1 MTHKI
6 YWAER
11 GLRYL
16 YEVVT
21 AELFMYTFC
30 MIFMRQDPRFTDAIW
45 IAGIFLLS
53 YLIRDFAP
61 NHILLTVG
69 HLVLAGLLVI
79 LPGTVWIRTV
89 TGIYD
94 IGYLLPCAVAYAKR
108 GSGLTD
114 MSEPW
119 PSILAGIFVYFA
131 SIGMELPV
139 LSNLSYIAVAL
150 LMAIYMMIRY
160 IQGLKRYISQT
171 TEVSEQS
178 IRDIAFING
187 RVVLFLAVLVL
198 LLMGACRFLDL
209 SGFVNV
215 LARAFAK
222 VVQTVFGAIMVIW
235 VFVLTLLTKGGTAAT
250 SLDYQDTLNE
260 YYQNSVKGYDVFT
273 LILKV
278 FVVLL
283 LIFFLVRI
291 LLQVI
296 RFLLKPRSYADDV
309 IELIA
314 EEPNQY
320 KERITNRRIMHR
332 LTAEE
337 QARKIYKKSILRYKD
352 VITLNKRMTCED
364 IRQEITKTEVGNVE
378 GISAI
383 YEQIR
388 YGAGE
393 VDNYVIRE
401 MKAASGQNKRVN
413 KKENKKGVVQ
423 NEPEEKDDRIMGSHH
438 STCSGCCGTVSYT
451 GDKKSEK

>member
-30 MIFMRQDPRFTDAIW
+30 MIFMRQDPRFVDAIW

-222 VVQTVFGAIMVIW
+222 VVQTVFCAIMVIW
-235 VFVLTLLTKGGTAAT
+235 VFVLTLLTKGGPAAT

-320 KERITNRRIMHR
+320 KERLTNRRIMHR

-364 IRQEITKTEVGNVE
+364 IRQEITETEVGNVE

-423 NEPEEKDDRIMGSHH
+423 K
-438 STCSGCCGTVSYT
+438 
-451 GDKKSEK
+451 

>member
-69 HLVLAGLLVI
+69 HLVLAGLLVN

-235 VFVLTLLTKGGTAAT
+235 VFVLTLLTKGGPAAT

-413 KKENKKGVVQ
+413 KKENKKVVVQ
-423 NEPEEKDDRIMGSHH
+423 K
-438 STCSGCCGTVSYT
+438 
-451 GDKKSEK
+451 

>member
-30 MIFMRQDPRFTDAIW
+30 MIFMRQDPRFVDAIW

-150 LMAIYMMIRY
+150 LMAIYMIIRY

-235 VFVLTLLTKGGTAAT
+235 VFVLTLLTKGGPAAT

-364 IRQEITKTEVGNVE
+364 IRQEITETEVGNVE

-413 KKENKKGVVQ
+413 KKENKKRVVQ
-423 NEPEEKDDRIMGSHH
+423 K
-438 STCSGCCGTVSYT
+438 
-451 GDKKSEK
+451 

>member
-119 PSILAGIFVYFA
+119 PSILAGIIIYFA
-131 SIGMELPV
+131 SIGMKLSV

-209 SGFVNV
+209 SEFVNV

-235 VFVLTLLTKGGTAAT
+235 VFVLTLLTKGGPAAT

-364 IRQEITKTEVGNVE
+364 IRQEITETEVGNVE

-423 NEPEEKDDRIMGSHH
+423 K
-438 STCSGCCGTVSYT
+438 
-451 GDKKSEK
+451 

>member
-30 MIFMRQDPRFTDAIW
+30 MIFMRQDPRFVDAIW

-61 NHILLTVG
+61 NHILLTIG

-79 LPGTVWIRTV
+79 LPGTVWIRMV

-119 PSILAGIFVYFA
+119 PSILAGIIIYFA
-131 SIGMELPV
+131 SIGMKLSV

-235 VFVLTLLTKGGTAAT
+235 VFVLTLLTKGGPAAT

-364 IRQEITKTEVGNVE
+364 IRQEITETEVGNVE

-393 VDNYVIRE
+393 VDNHVIRE

-413 KKENKKGVVQ
+413 EKG
-423 NEPEEKDDRIMGSHH
+423 K
-438 STCSGCCGTVSYT
+438 
-451 GDKKSEK
+451 

>member
-1 MTHKI
+1 
-6 YWAER
+6 
-11 GLRYL
+11 
-16 YEVVT
+16 
-21 AELFMYTFC
+21 
-30 MIFMRQDPRFTDAIW
+30 MIFMRQDPRFVDAIW

-139 LSNLSYIAVAL
+139 LSSLSYIAVVL
-150 LMAIYMMIRY
+150 LMTIYMMIRY

-235 VFVLTLLTKGGTAAT
+235 VFVLTLLTKGGPAAT

-364 IRQEITKTEVGNVE
+364 IRQEITETEVGNVE

-423 NEPEEKDDRIMGSHH
+423 K
-438 STCSGCCGTVSYT
+438 
-451 GDKKSEK
+451 

>member
-16 YEVVT
+16 YEVVA

-235 VFVLTLLTKGGTAAT
+235 VFVLTLLTKGGPAAT

-364 IRQEITKTEVGNVE
+364 IRQEITETEVGNVE

-423 NEPEEKDDRIMGSHH
+423 K
-438 STCSGCCGTVSYT
+438 
-451 GDKKSEK
+451 

>member
-16 YEVVT
+16 YEVVA

-235 VFVLTLLTKGGTAAT
+235 VFVLTLLTKGGPAAT

-423 NEPEEKDDRIMGSHH
+423 K
-438 STCSGCCGTVSYT
+438 
-451 GDKKSEK
+451 

>member
-30 MIFMRQDPRFTDAIW
+30 MIFMRQDPRFVDAIW

-53 YLIRDFAP
+53 YLIRDFAS

-235 VFVLTLLTKGGTAAT
+235 VFVLTLLTKGGPAAT

-364 IRQEITKTEVGNVE
+364 IRQEITETEVGNVE

-401 MKAASGQNKRVN
+401 MKAASVQNKRVN

-423 NEPEEKDDRIMGSHH
+423 K
-438 STCSGCCGTVSYT
+438 
-451 GDKKSEK
+451 

>member
-235 VFVLTLLTKGGTAAT
+235 VFVLTLLTKGGPAAT

-283 LIFFLVRI
+283 LIFFLIRI

-423 NEPEEKDDRIMGSHH
+423 K
-438 STCSGCCGTVSYT
+438 
-451 GDKKSEK
+451 

>member
-30 MIFMRQDPRFTDAIW
+30 MIFMRQDPRFVDAIW

-108 GSGLTD
+108 GSRLTD

-119 PSILAGIFVYFA
+119 PSILAGIIVYFA

-160 IQGLKRYISQT
+160 IQGLERYISQT

-235 VFVLTLLTKGGTAAT
+235 VFVLTLLTKGRTG
-250 SLDYQDTLNE
+250 SNQSRL
-260 YYQNSVKGYDVFT
+260 SGYF
-273 LILKV
+273 K
-278 FVVLL
+278 
-283 LIFFLVRI
+283 
-291 LLQVI
+291 
-296 RFLLKPRSYADDV
+296 
-309 IELIA
+309 
-314 EEPNQY
+314 
-320 KERITNRRIMHR
+320 
-332 LTAEE
+332 
-337 QARKIYKKSILRYKD
+337 
-352 VITLNKRMTCED
+352 
-364 IRQEITKTEVGNVE
+364 
-378 GISAI
+378 
-383 YEQIR
+383 
-388 YGAGE
+388 
-393 VDNYVIRE
+393 
-401 MKAASGQNKRVN
+401 
-413 KKENKKGVVQ
+413 
-423 NEPEEKDDRIMGSHH
+423 
-438 STCSGCCGTVSYT
+438 
-451 GDKKSEK
+451 

>member
-235 VFVLTLLTKGGTAAT
+235 VFVLTLLTKGGPAVT

-423 NEPEEKDDRIMGSHH
+423 K
-438 STCSGCCGTVSYT
+438 
-451 GDKKSEK
+451 

>member
-30 MIFMRQDPRFTDAIW
+30 MIFMRQDPRFVDAIW

-69 HLVLAGLLVI
+69 HLVLAGLLFI

-108 GSGLTD
+108 GSRLTD

-119 PSILAGIFVYFA
+119 PSILAGIIVYFA

-160 IQGLKRYISQT
+160 IQGLERYISQT

-235 VFVLTLLTKGGTAAT
+235 VFVLTLLTKGGPAAT
-250 SLDYQDTLNE
+250 DLDYQNTLNE

-278 FVVLL
+278 VVVLL

-291 LLQVI
+291 LLKVI

-309 IELIA
+309 IEFIA
-314 EEPNQY
+314 EEPNQH
-320 KERITNRRIMHR
+320 KERITNSRIMHR

-337 QARKIYKKSILRYKD
+337 RARKIYKKSILRYKD

-364 IRQEITKTEVGNVE
+364 IRQEITETEVGNVE

-423 NEPEEKDDRIMGSHH
+423 K
-438 STCSGCCGTVSYT
+438 
-451 GDKKSEK
+451 

>member
-119 PSILAGIFVYFA
+119 PSILAGIIIYFA
-131 SIGMELPV
+131 SIGMKLSV

-235 VFVLTLLTKGGTAAT
+235 VFVLTLLTKGGPAAT

-291 LLQVI
+291 LLKVI

-364 IRQEITKTEVGNVE
+364 IRQEITETEVGNVE

-423 NEPEEKDDRIMGSHH
+423 K
-438 STCSGCCGTVSYT
+438 
-451 GDKKSEK
+451 

>member
-30 MIFMRQDPRFTDAIW
+30 MIFMRQDPRFVDAIW

-108 GSGLTD
+108 GSRLTD

-235 VFVLTLLTKGGTAAT
+235 VFVLTLLTKGGPAAT

-423 NEPEEKDDRIMGSHH
+423 K
-438 STCSGCCGTVSYT
+438 
-451 GDKKSEK
+451 

>member
-30 MIFMRQDPRFTDAIW
+30 MIFMRQDPRFVDAIW

-108 GSGLTD
+108 GSRLTD

-119 PSILAGIFVYFA
+119 PSILAGIIVYFA

-209 SGFVNV
+209 SGFVTV

-235 VFVLTLLTKGGTAAT
+235 VFVLTLLTKGGPAAT
-250 SLDYQDTLNE
+250 DLDYQNTLNE

-278 FVVLL
+278 VVVLL

-291 LLQVI
+291 LLKVI

-309 IELIA
+309 IEFIA
-314 EEPNQY
+314 EEPNQH
-320 KERITNRRIMHR
+320 KERITNSRIMHR

-337 QARKIYKKSILRYKD
+337 RARKIYKKSILRYKD

-364 IRQEITKTEVGNVE
+364 IRQEITETEVGNVE

-423 NEPEEKDDRIMGSHH
+423 K
-438 STCSGCCGTVSYT
+438 
-451 GDKKSEK
+451 

>member
-119 PSILAGIFVYFA
+119 PSILAGIIIYFA
-131 SIGMELPV
+131 SIGMKLSV

-198 LLMGACRFLDL
+198 LLMGVCRFLDL

-235 VFVLTLLTKGGTAAT
+235 VFVLTLLTKGGPAAT

-364 IRQEITKTEVGNVE
+364 IRQEITETEVGNVE

-423 NEPEEKDDRIMGSHH
+423 K
-438 STCSGCCGTVSYT
+438 
-451 GDKKSEK
+451 

>member
-16 YEVVT
+16 YEVVA

-119 PSILAGIFVYFA
+119 PSILAEIFVYFA

-150 LMAIYMMIRY
+150 LMAIYMIIRY

-235 VFVLTLLTKGGTAAT
+235 VFVLTLLTKGGPAAT

-423 NEPEEKDDRIMGSHH
+423 K
-438 STCSGCCGTVSYT
+438 
-451 GDKKSEK
+451 

>member
-30 MIFMRQDPRFTDAIW
+30 MIFMRQDPRFVDAIW

-94 IGYLLPCAVAYAKR
+94 IWYLLPCAVAYAKR

-235 VFVLTLLTKGGTAAT
+235 VFVLTLLTKGGPAAT

-364 IRQEITKTEVGNVE
+364 IRQEITETEVGNVE

-401 MKAASGQNKRVN
+401 MKAASVQNKRVN

-423 NEPEEKDDRIMGSHH
+423 K
-438 STCSGCCGTVSYT
+438 
-451 GDKKSEK
+451 

>member
-30 MIFMRQDPRFTDAIW
+30 MIFMRQDPRFVDAIW

-108 GSGLTD
+108 GSGLTN

-235 VFVLTLLTKGGTAAT
+235 VFVLTLLTKGGPAAT

-423 NEPEEKDDRIMGSHH
+423 K
-438 STCSGCCGTVSYT
+438 
-451 GDKKSEK
+451 

>member
-53 YLIRDFAP
+53 YLIRNFAP

-235 VFVLTLLTKGGTAAT
+235 VFVLTLLTKGGPAAT

-401 MKAASGQNKRVN
+401 MKAASGQKKRVN

-423 NEPEEKDDRIMGSHH
+423 K
-438 STCSGCCGTVSYT
+438 
-451 GDKKSEK
+451 

>member
-30 MIFMRQDPRFTDAIW
+30 MIFMRQDPRFVDAIW

-235 VFVLTLLTKGGTAAT
+235 VFVLTLLTKGGPAAT

-296 RFLLKPRSYADDV
+296 RFLLKLRSYADDV

-364 IRQEITKTEVGNVE
+364 IRQEITETEVGNVE

-401 MKAASGQNKRVN
+401 MKAASVQNKRVN

-423 NEPEEKDDRIMGSHH
+423 K
-438 STCSGCCGTVSYT
+438 
-451 GDKKSEK
+451 

>member
-119 PSILAGIFVYFA
+119 PSILAGIIIYFA
-131 SIGMELPV
+131 SIGMKLSV

-235 VFVLTLLTKGGTAAT
+235 VFVLTLLAKGGPAAT

-364 IRQEITKTEVGNVE
+364 IRQEITETEVGNVE

-423 NEPEEKDDRIMGSHH
+423 K
-438 STCSGCCGTVSYT
+438 
-451 GDKKSEK
+451 

>member
-30 MIFMRQDPRFTDAIW
+30 MIFMRQDPRFVDAIW

-235 VFVLTLLTKGGTAAT
+235 VFVLTLLTKGGPAAT

-320 KERITNRRIMHR
+320 KERITNSRIMHR

-337 QARKIYKKSILRYKD
+337 RARKIYKKSILRYKD

-364 IRQEITKTEVGNVE
+364 IRQEITETEVGNVE

-401 MKAASGQNKRVN
+401 MKAASVQNKRVN

-423 NEPEEKDDRIMGSHH
+423 K
-438 STCSGCCGTVSYT
+438 
-451 GDKKSEK
+451 

>member
-30 MIFMRQDPRFTDAIW
+30 MIFMRQDPRFVDAIW

-235 VFVLTLLTKGGTAAT
+235 VFVLTLLTKGGPAAT

-364 IRQEITKTEVGNVE
+364 IRQEITETEVGNVE

-401 MKAASGQNKRVN
+401 MKAASVQNKRVN
-413 KKENKKGVVQ
+413 KKKIKRE
-423 NEPEEKDDRIMGSHH
+423 
-438 STCSGCCGTVSYT
+438 
-451 GDKKSEK
+451 

>member
-235 VFVLTLLTKGGTAAT
+235 VFVLTLLTKGGPAAT

-337 QARKIYKKSILRYKD
+337 QARKIYKKSILRYKN

-364 IRQEITKTEVGNVE
+364 IRQEITETEVGNVE

-401 MKAASGQNKRVN
+401 MKAASVQNKRVN
-413 KKENKKGVVQ
+413 NKENKKGVVQ
-423 NEPEEKDDRIMGSHH
+423 K
-438 STCSGCCGTVSYT
+438 
-451 GDKKSEK
+451 

>member
-30 MIFMRQDPRFTDAIW
+30 MIFMRQDPRFVDAIW

-235 VFVLTLLTKGGTAAT
+235 VFVLTLLTKGGPAAT

-401 MKAASGQNKRVN
+401 MKAASVQNKRVN

-423 NEPEEKDDRIMGSHH
+423 K
-438 STCSGCCGTVSYT
+438 
-451 GDKKSEK
+451 

>member
-30 MIFMRQDPRFTDAIW
+30 MIFMRQDPRFVDVIW

-131 SIGMELPV
+131 SIGMKLPV

-235 VFVLTLLTKGGTAAT
+235 VFVLTLLTKGGPAAT

-364 IRQEITKTEVGNVE
+364 IRQEITETEVGNVE

-401 MKAASGQNKRVN
+401 MKAASVQNKRVN

-423 NEPEEKDDRIMGSHH
+423 K
-438 STCSGCCGTVSYT
+438 
-451 GDKKSEK
+451 

>member
-16 YEVVT
+16 YEVVV

-61 NHILLTVG
+61 NHILLTIG
-69 HLVLAGLLVI
+69 HLVLVGLLVI
-79 LPGTVWIRTV
+79 LPGTVWIRMV

-119 PSILAGIFVYFA
+119 PSILAGIIIYFA
-131 SIGMELPV
+131 SIGMKLSV

-160 IQGLKRYISQT
+160 IQGLKRYISHT

-178 IRDIAFING
+178 IRDIAVING

-250 SLDYQDTLNE
+250 GLDYQDTLNE

-296 RFLLKPRSYADDV
+296 RFLLKPRSHADDV

-314 EEPNQY
+314 EEPRQY
-320 KERITNRRIMHR
+320 KERITDRRIMHR

-337 QARKIYKKSILRYKD
+337 RARKIYKKSILRYKD

-364 IRQEITKTEVGNVE
+364 IRQEITETEVGNVE

-393 VDNYVIRE
+393 VDNHVIRE

-413 KKENKKGVVQ
+413 EKG
-423 NEPEEKDDRIMGSHH
+423 K
-438 STCSGCCGTVSYT
+438 
-451 GDKKSEK
+451 

>member
-119 PSILAGIFVYFA
+119 PSILAGIIIYFA
-131 SIGMELPV
+131 SIGMKLSV

-235 VFVLTLLTKGGTAAT
+235 VFVLTLLTKGGPAAT

-423 NEPEEKDDRIMGSHH
+423 K
-438 STCSGCCGTVSYT
+438 
-451 GDKKSEK
+451 

>member
-30 MIFMRQDPRFTDAIW
+30 MIFMRQDPQFTDAIW

-119 PSILAGIFVYFA
+119 PSILAGIIIYFA
-131 SIGMELPV
+131 SIGMKLSV

-235 VFVLTLLTKGGTAAT
+235 VFVLTLLTKGGPAAT

-364 IRQEITKTEVGNVE
+364 IRQEITETEVGNVE

-423 NEPEEKDDRIMGSHH
+423 K
-438 STCSGCCGTVSYT
+438 
-451 GDKKSEK
+451 

>member
-30 MIFMRQDPRFTDAIW
+30 MIFMRQDPRFKDAIW

-235 VFVLTLLTKGGTAAT
+235 VFVLTLLTKGGPAAT

-423 NEPEEKDDRIMGSHH
+423 K
-438 STCSGCCGTVSYT
+438 
-451 GDKKSEK
+451 

>member
-30 MIFMRQDPRFTDAIW
+30 MIFMRQDPRFVDAIW

-235 VFVLTLLTKGGTAAT
+235 VFVLTLLTKGGPAAT

-337 QARKIYKKSILRYKD
+337 QARKIYKKSILRYKN

-364 IRQEITKTEVGNVE
+364 IRQEITETEVGNVE

-401 MKAASGQNKRVN
+401 MKAASVQNKRVN
-413 KKENKKGVVQ
+413 NKENKKGVVQ
-423 NEPEEKDDRIMGSHH
+423 K
-438 STCSGCCGTVSYT
+438 
-451 GDKKSEK
+451 

>member
-30 MIFMRQDPRFTDAIW
+30 MIFMRQDPRFVDAIW

-235 VFVLTLLTKGGTAAT
+235 VFVLTLLSKGGPAAT

-364 IRQEITKTEVGNVE
+364 IRQEITETEVGNVE

-401 MKAASGQNKRVN
+401 MKAASVQNKRVN

-423 NEPEEKDDRIMGSHH
+423 K
-438 STCSGCCGTVSYT
+438 
-451 GDKKSEK
+451 

>member
-69 HLVLAGLLVI
+69 HLVLVGLLVI

-235 VFVLTLLTKGGTAAT
+235 VFVLTLLTKGGPAAT

-423 NEPEEKDDRIMGSHH
+423 K
-438 STCSGCCGTVSYT
+438 
-451 GDKKSEK
+451 

>member
-30 MIFMRQDPRFTDAIW
+30 MIFMRQDPRFVDAIW

-235 VFVLTLLTKGGTAAT
+235 VFVLTLLTKGGPAAT

-320 KERITNRRIMHR
+320 KERITNRHIMHR

-364 IRQEITKTEVGNVE
+364 IRQEITETEVGNVE

-401 MKAASGQNKRVN
+401 MKAASVQNKRVN

-423 NEPEEKDDRIMGSHH
+423 K
-438 STCSGCCGTVSYT
+438 
-451 GDKKSEK
+451 

>member
-30 MIFMRQDPRFTDAIW
+30 MIFMRQDPRFVDAIW

-79 LPGTVWIRTV
+79 LPGTVWIRTI

-235 VFVLTLLTKGGTAAT
+235 VFVLTLLTKGGPAAT

-364 IRQEITKTEVGNVE
+364 IRQEITETEVGNVE

-423 NEPEEKDDRIMGSHH
+423 K
-438 STCSGCCGTVSYT
+438 
-451 GDKKSEK
+451 

>member
-1 MTHKI
+1 
-6 YWAER
+6 
-11 GLRYL
+11 
-16 YEVVT
+16 
-21 AELFMYTFC
+21 MYTFC
-30 MIFMRQDPRFTDAIW
+30 MIFMRQDPRFVDAIW

-69 HLVLAGLLVI
+69 HLVLAGLLFI

-108 GSGLTD
+108 GSRLTD

-119 PSILAGIFVYFA
+119 PSILAGIIVYFA

-160 IQGLKRYISQT
+160 IQGLERYISQT

-187 RVVLFLAVLVL
+187 RVVLFLAVLGL

-235 VFVLTLLTKGGTAAT
+235 VFVLTLLTKGGPAAT
-250 SLDYQDTLNE
+250 DLDYQNTLNE

-278 FVVLL
+278 VVVLL

-291 LLQVI
+291 LLKVI

-309 IELIA
+309 IEFIA
-314 EEPNQY
+314 EEPNQH
-320 KERITNRRIMHR
+320 KERITNSRIMHR

-337 QARKIYKKSILRYKD
+337 RARKIYKKSILRYKD

-364 IRQEITKTEVGNVE
+364 IRQEITETEVGNVE

-423 NEPEEKDDRIMGSHH
+423 K
-438 STCSGCCGTVSYT
+438 
-451 GDKKSEK
+451 

>member
-30 MIFMRQDPRFTDAIW
+30 MIFMRQDPRFVDAIW

-79 LPGTVWIRTV
+79 SPGTVWIRTV

-235 VFVLTLLTKGGTAAT
+235 VFVLTLLTKGGPAAT

-423 NEPEEKDDRIMGSHH
+423 K
-438 STCSGCCGTVSYT
+438 
-451 GDKKSEK
+451 